1 MNEGIELCGIKLG
14 SNFDEKKLVI
24 LNKELIPGG
33 DYIMKVKSHSSVY
46 DAYFKN
52 INVLHTIGGNE
63 ISMVVAD
70 NGGGYTRKDCLDI
83 INKIN
88 DDYVQK
94 YGDYYDM
101 YVSENDKECSYMY
114 YFYPPNY
121 NVLSFKDSKSSIIK
135 EPITQL
141 LLMANQETNNGYF
154 ILEAVLSYFEDTDDD
169 RTPDKFNISQLEKPK
184 LKVVG
189 VKY

>member
-1 MNEGIELCGIKLG
+1 MSRGIELCGIKLG
-14 SNFDEKKLVI
+14 STFDEKKFVI
-24 LNKELIPGG
+24 LNKEVVPGG
-33 DYIMKVKSHSSVY
+33 DYMISVKSISSVY
-46 DAYFKN
+46 DRYFKN
-52 INVLHTIGGNE
+52 VNVLQSVGGKE

-70 NGGGYTRKDCLDI
+70 NGGGYSRKDCLDI

-88 DDYVQK
+88 DDYVKK

-121 NVLSFKDSKSSIIK
+121 NVLSFKDLKYSEIK

-154 ILEAVLSYFEDTDDD
+154 TLEAVLSYFEDAEDDK
-169 RTPDKFNISQLEKPK
+169 TPDKFNISQLEKPK

-189 VKY
+189 VEY

>member
-1 MNEGIELCGIKLG
+1 MRRGIELCGIKLG
-14 SNFDEKKLVI
+14 SIFDDKAFTI
-24 LNKELIPGG
+24 LNKEVIPGG
-33 DYIMKVKSHSSVY
+33 DYMITVNSPSFIY

-70 NGGGYTRKDCLDI
+70 NGGGSSREDCMNI
-83 INKIN
+83 INQLNN
-88 DDYVQK
+88 DYLEK

-121 NVLSFKDSKSSIIK
+121 NVVSFKNPKSLEIN
-135 EPITQL
+135 EPIMQL
-141 LLMANQETNNGYF
+141 LLIANQETNNEYF
-154 ILEAVLSYFEDTDDD
+154 TLEAALSYFEETEDNKSPEELDNTKKK
-169 RTPDKFNISQLEKPK
+169 TF
-184 LKVVG
+184 LKVAG
-189 VKY
+189 LRQ

>member
-1 MNEGIELCGIKLG
+1 MSRGIELCGIELG
-14 SNFDEKKLVI
+14 STFDEKKFII
-24 LNKELIPGG
+24 LNKEVVPGG
-33 DYIMKVKSHSSVY
+33 DYMISVKSISSVY
-46 DAYFKN
+46 DRYFKN
-52 INVLHTIGGNE
+52 VNVLQSVGGKE

-70 NGGGYTRKDCLDI
+70 NGGGYSRKDCLDI

-88 DDYVQK
+88 DDYVKK

-121 NVLSFKDSKSSIIK
+121 NVLSFKDLKYSEIK
-135 EPITQL
+135 KPITQL

-154 ILEAVLSYFEDTDDD
+154 TLEAVLSYFEDAEDDK
-169 RTPDKFNISQLEKPK
+169 TPDKFNISQLEKPK

-189 VKY
+189 VEY

>member
-1 MNEGIELCGIKLG
+1 MIRGIDLCGIKLG
-14 SNFDEKKLVI
+14 STFDEKKFAI
-24 LNKELIPGG
+24 LNKEVIPGG
-33 DYIMKVKSHSSVY
+33 DYMIAVNRPYSIY
-46 DAYFKN
+46 DSYFKN
-52 INVLHTIGGNE
+52 INILHAVGGNE
-63 ISMVVAD
+63 ISTVIAD
-70 NGGGYTRKDCLDI
+70 NGGGYSRKDCLDI
-83 INKIN
+83 INQMN
-88 DDYVQK
+88 DDYIEK

-121 NVLSFKDSKSSIIK
+121 NVLSFKDSTSSEIK

-141 LLMANQETNNGYF
+141 LLMANQETDNGYVT
-154 ILEAVLSYFEDTDDD
+154 LEAVLSYFQDSEEDK
-169 RTPDKFNISQLEKPK
+169 TPEENDATQLEKPK

>member
-33 DYIMKVKSHSSVY
+33 EYIIKVKKDSSVN

-52 INVLHTIGGNE
+52 INVLYTIDSNE

-70 NGGGYTRKDCLDI
+70 NGGGYSRKDCLDI

-88 DDYVQK
+88 DDYVKK
-94 YGDYYDM
+94 YGNYYDM
-101 YVSENDKECSYMY
+101 YVSENDKKCSYMY
-114 YFYPPNY
+114 YFYPHNY
-121 NVLSFKDSKSSIIK
+121 NVLSFKDSKFSEIK

-141 LLMANQETNNGYF
+141 ILMANQETNNGYF
-154 ILEAVLSYFEDTDDD
+154 TLEAVLSYFEDTEDNKPPENFD
-169 RTPDKFNISQLEKPK
+169 TSQFEKAK

-189 VKY
+189 IKY

>member
-1 MNEGIELCGIKLG
+1 MRRGIELCGIKLG
-14 SNFDEKKLVI
+14 SIFDDKAFTI
-24 LNKELIPGG
+24 LNKEVIPGG
-33 DYIMKVKSHSSVY
+33 DYMITVNSPSSIY

-70 NGGGYTRKDCLDI
+70 NGGGYSRKDCLNI

-88 DDYVQK
+88 DDYVKK

-121 NVLSFKDSKSSIIK
+121 NVLSFKDSKYSEIK
-135 EPITQL
+135 EPISQL
-141 LLMANQETNNGYF
+141 LLMASQETNDGYF
-154 ILEAVLSYFEDTDDD
+154 TLEAVLSYFEDTEDDKI
-169 RTPDKFNISQLEKPK
+169 PDKFNISQLEKPK

-189 VKY
+189 VEY